1 MAWTREPRF
10 PDPDDGLISAA
21 RAWRSAI
28 DPDALR
34 RRVESLPAPRS
45 RLHAATAM
53 SAMDDLMDRS
63 WAGDGWTIERQ
74 AFHLRDVV
82 ASDDTE
88 AWRPGPLPQ
97 RHFEV
102 LDGVN
107 LVAELRGEDQEAI
120 AIVAHHDTV
129 NGSPGA
135 DDNSS
140 GVVALLELARLLAGR
155 RFRHTIVLAAP
166 DFEEIGLVG
175 SAELVP
181 WLTTRYALRGVI
193 VFDAIGYADPAP
205 GTQAVPPG
213 LDWIYPGQLRRLRS
227 RGNAGDAVLGLYR
240 GSSTWLI
247 REWARCLAATLG
259 RDRILLLRD
268 PLDLPLV
275 GRLAARLPAARNF
288 SRSDHVPFWRAGI
301 PAIFVTDSGNFR
313 NPNYHRPTDLPATLD
328 YETLAAIIA
337 ATALA
342 VERLASD

>member
-1 MAWTREPRF
+1 MA
-10 PDPDDGLISAA
+10 
-21 RAWRSAI
+21 
-28 DPDALR
+28 
-34 RRVESLPAPRS
+34 
-45 RLHAATAM
+45 AM
-53 SAMDDLMDRS
+53 ADLLERS
-63 WAGDGWTIERQ
+63 WAGNGWAVERQ
-74 AFHLRDVV
+74 AFHLRDIV

-88 AWRPGPLPQ
+88 AWQPGPLPRRQ
-97 RHFEV
+97 FEA

-107 LVAELRGEDQEAI
+107 LVAELLGEDRDAI

-166 DFEEIGLVG
+166 DFEEIGLLG

-181 WLTTRYALRGVI
+181 WLTKRYTLRGVI
-193 VFDAIGYADPAP
+193 VFDAIAYADPAP

-213 LDWIYPGQLRRLRS
+213 LEWIYPGQLRRLRA
-227 RGNAGDAVLGLYR
+227 RGNAGDTVLGIYR
-240 GSSTWLI
+240 GSSTWLM
-247 REWARCLAATLG
+247 REWARCLAATLD
-259 RDRILLLRD
+259 RDRVLLLRD
-268 PLDLPLV
+268 PLDLPLL
-275 GRLAARLPAARNF
+275 GRLAAHMPAARNF

-301 PAIFVTDSGNFR
+301 PAILVTDFGNFR

-328 YETLAAIIA
+328 YEALAGIIA

-342 VERLASD
+342 VERLASS

>member
-1 MAWTREPRF
+1 
-10 PDPDDGLISAA
+10 
-21 RAWRSAI
+21 
-28 DPDALR
+28 
-34 RRVESLPAPRS
+34 
-45 RLHAATAM
+45 
-53 SAMDDLMDRS
+53 MDDLLQRS
-63 WAGDGWTIERQ
+63 WAGDGWTVERQ
-74 AFHLRDVV
+74 ALHLTGVV
-82 ASDDTE
+82 AADDVE
-88 AWRPGPLPQ
+88 AWRPGPLP
-97 RHFEV
+97 RRRFEV
-102 LDGVN
+102 LDGLN
-107 LVAELRGEDQEAI
+107 LVAELPGEGRDAI

-135 DDNSS
+135 DDNGS

-155 RFRHTIVLAAP
+155 RFRHTVVLAAP
-166 DFEEIGLVG
+166 DFEEIGLIG

-181 WLTTRYALRGVI
+181 WLMARYSLRGVI

-227 RGNAGDAVLGLYR
+227 RGNAGDAVLGIYR
-240 GSSTWLI
+240 GSSTWLM

-301 PAIFVTDSGNFR
+301 PAIFATDSGNFR
-313 NPNYHRPTDLPATLD
+313 NPNYHRPSDLPATLD
-328 YETLAAIIA
+328 YETLAGIIA
-337 ATALA
+337 ATAVA
-342 VERLASD
+342 VERLASG